1 MRAITFDIETA
12 NAFPTLSRSDY
23 SRMEVSVVGIHDSDT
38 GKLTSYVQEE
48 FNQLWPILERADLLI
63 GFNSDSFDI
72 PILNRY
78 YPGDLTKIASLD
90 LLTEVYNVLGRRIRL
105 QSLAEGTLGI
115 GKSGNGL
122 EAVEWWQ
129 QGEVEKVRAYCMDD
143 VKITRQIFDYAL
155 KHGKLKYKDLGG
167 PREFKIDTSAWTKH
181 DGPAA
186 ITHTLPF

>member
-12 NAFPTLSRSDY
+12 NAFPTLSRSDH

-48 FNQLWPILERADLLI
+48 FNQLWPIIERADVLI
-63 GFNSDSFDI
+63 GYNSDSFDI

-78 YPGDLTKIASLD
+78 YPGDLTKIRSLD
-90 LLTEVYNVLGRRIRL
+90 LLSEIYAVLGRRLRL
-105 QSLAEGTLGI
+105 QSIAEATLGI

-122 EAVEWWQ
+122 EAVTWWQ

-143 VKITRQIFDYAL
+143 VKITRDIYDYAI
-155 KHGKLKYKDLGG
+155 KHGKLKFKEPGG
-167 PREFKIDTSAWTKH
+167 VREFKIDTSAWKEST
-181 DGPAA
+181 GPAA